1 VFAKDRICERVA
13 MVGTKGA
20 DFAKGAAFS
29 SLEAETDW
37 SLDVGFMQCGN
48 LVIKHLE
55 DRQGN
60 LFLAHA
66 H

>member
-1 VFAKDRICERVA
+1 